1 MLWWWTS
8 EDDFDFFWFCKFELK
23 HENTKLVEK
32 QTYDGL
38 WLLFEG
44 VSGVFAHGQLHIL
57 NVIFRLTA
65 VCEIAMSNK
74 KDKLKVGAV
83 KCVFFV
89 RKVELII
96 RSVWQREKGESAV

>member
-1 MLWWWTS
+1 M
-8 EDDFDFFWFCKFELK
+8 
-23 HENTKLVEK
+23 
-32 QTYDGL
+32 
-38 WLLFEG
+38 
-44 VSGVFAHGQLHIL
+44 FAHGQLHIL

-74 KDKLKVGAV
+74 KDKLKVETV

-96 RSVWQREKGESAV
+96 RSV